1 MRFNR
6 LDLARYGKFTDR
18 RIEFPAA
25 RRDFHMIVGPNEA
38 GKSTLRQAFF
48 DLLFGFHPRT
58 PLDFLHPK
66 SELRLGA
73 VIGHAGGPLDFQR
86 FKGNKN
92 TLRAADGAPLPDT
105 ALDGFLGGATGDFF
119 DKMFGLDHPRL
130 VQGGNDMLKA
140 QDDVGQVLFQAA
152 AGVAS
157 LGRVYEA
164 LQAEASQLWA
174 PKKSKDRLWYI
185 AQAQLDEANAAL
197 KALTVRTRE
206 WTELYKHV
214 QDLQDAAHEQRERY
228 GQLMARRAK
237 LERIR
242 RLGPGLAALI
252 GHEKSLL
259 ELGPVIELPADA
271 AAILGMSEA
280 EMQAVRDERVAESFH
295 IYKKQLEAQ
304 KSGKVAIP
312 PPSKPSTWDT
322 PAELVPESERPLYWS
337 ESMDMHL
344 AKLVKACVFDFDAIS
359 TTMQQL
365 AEKSA
370 LSSSQVHK
378 CPTRLTNE
386 ACRLRWAQLDAEQWA
401 TVAPNSSALDTEF
414 KVCISAAVL
423 GAGHGS
429 QPSYEALKS
438 LAAGTAPTY
447 LKVPTAFPSVQD
459 TVEGDSDMELD

>member
-1 MRFNR
+1 M
-6 LDLARYGKFTDR
+6 LDLGIGKVASRYWQLEGRTDQSSNGINGLISSR
-18 RIEFPAA
+18 GGVDPLELATAQLLAEQEAAKNVAAHPAVEELEEVPEEAA
-25 RRDFHMIVGPNEA
+25 RETPAPEVSADINDIDVELEA
-38 GKSTLRQAFF
+38 TTLSPPTDVEIPSVVPEETTSEGEELCAAEETKS
-48 DLLFGFHPRT
+48 DP
-58 PLDFLHPK
+58 
-66 SELRLGA
+66 
-73 VIGHAGGPLDFQR
+73 
-86 FKGNKN
+86 
-92 TLRAADGAPLPDT
+92 
-105 ALDGFLGGATGDFF
+105 AT
-119 DKMFGLDHPRL
+119 
-130 VQGGNDMLKA
+130 
-140 QDDVGQVLFQAA
+140 
-152 AGVAS
+152 
-157 LGRVYEA
+157 
-164 LQAEASQLWA
+164 
-174 PKKSKDRLWYI
+174 
-185 AQAQLDEANAAL
+185 
-197 KALTVRTRE
+197 
-206 WTELYKHV
+206 
-214 QDLQDAAHEQRERY
+214 
-228 GQLMARRAK
+228 
-237 LERIR
+237 
-242 RLGPGLAALI
+242 
-252 GHEKSLL
+252 
-259 ELGPVIELPADA
+259 ADA

-304 KSGKVAIP
+304 KAGKAVIP

-322 PAELVPESERPLYWS
+322 PAALVPESERPLYWS

-378 CPTRLTNE
+378 CPARLTNE

-438 LAAGTAPTY
+438 LAAGSAPTY